1 MPRTKASRKTG
12 NNSSTTKSSNKK
24 FSPEQ
29 RTQMI
34 AEAAYFYA
42 EKRGFF
48 GGDPMD
54 DWLTAETEIDS
65 LLEMPMHH

>member
-1 MPRTKASRKTG
+1 MATAKSARKAAT
-12 NNSSTTKSSNKK
+12 NSASTKSSHQK

-29 RTQMI
+29 RSQMI

-54 DWLTAETEIDS
+54 DWLAAEAEIDS
-65 LLEMPMHH
+65 MLEMPMHH

>member
-1 MPRTKASRKTG
+1 MPTAKSASKRGNHSSISKATQKK
-12 NNSSTTKSSNKK
+12 STS
-24 FSPEQ
+24 EQ
-29 RTQMI
+29 RNQMI

-54 DWLTAETEIDS
+54 DWLAAEAEIDS
-65 LLEMPMHH
+65 MLQMPIHH